1 MKNITRLWTQ
11 LTDSLAEVTNNQ
23 SFMAELYSK
32 FGEIFD
38 LKDANEY
45 KIAGSISDVMTPKQ
59 FSHTSAAMQR
69 AFVEGY
75 LLAQMEQKHNDIKF
89 LYQCHRKEL
98 SNENSNFN
106 LNDYPNIPRPDN
118 PGISNR
124 KANMDND
131 ILPGRN

>member
-11 LTDSLAEVTNNQ
+11 LTDSLSEVTDNK
-23 SFMAELYSK
+23 SFLSELYDK
-32 FGEIFD
+32 FGEIFN

-45 KIAGSISDVMTPKQ
+45 KIASSASDIISPKQ
-59 FSHTSAAMQR
+59 FAHTSIAMQR

-98 SNENSNFN
+98 TGENNNFD
-106 LNDYPNIPRPDN
+106 LNDYPNIPRPDT
-118 PGISNR
+118 GMGNR
-124 KANMDND
+124 KTNVDNN
-131 ILPGRN
+131 ILPRRN